1 MHSVLALKP
10 RTGEMAPEQ
19 AETVRRSFG
28 FDVTKHR
35 FRVAALRVRHYESA
49 ELLLGHHGAAR
60 GLRALDSFQLASA
73 MDLLEKGLIDSFIT
87 SERVLC
93 VAPLEGLAVIDP
105 EALPG

>member
-1 MHSVLALKP
+1 MHSVLALKL
-10 RTGEMAPEQ
+10 RTGEMVPEQ

-28 FDVTKHR
+28 FDITKNR
-35 FRVAALRVRHYESA
+35 FRVAALRVRHYQSA

-87 SERVLC
+87 SDRVLC
-93 VAPLEGLAVIDP
+93 RVAPLEGLASD
-105 EALPG
+105 